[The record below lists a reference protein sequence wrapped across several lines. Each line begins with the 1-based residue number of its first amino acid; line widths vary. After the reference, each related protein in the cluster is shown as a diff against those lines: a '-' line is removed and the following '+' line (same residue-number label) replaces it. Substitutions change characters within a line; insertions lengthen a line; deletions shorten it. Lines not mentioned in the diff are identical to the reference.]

1 MRSREL
7 ILQRVRRNQP
17 AWRPLPEVPAFDRP
31 VASPLAAF
39 AAALARMG
47 GELVPAPATG
57 SLYAFIRARFPQ
69 ASVICSATPEV
80 EGTRSIASVHH
91 PAELE
96 DVDVGVVR
104 AAFGVAETGSVWL
117 SEREFVFNA
126 LGFLSQHLVVLL
138 DPNAI
143 VPNLHHAY
151 QHRGFFEARYAVF
164 MTGPSATADIEG
176 VLIRG
181 AQGIR
186 TLTVVAA
193 ASGAGPTTR
202 FDRKTGT

>member
-1 MRSREL
+1 MSSREF
-7 ILQRVRRNQP
+7 ILDRVRRNQP
-17 AWRPLPEVPAFDRP
+17 APRPLPEVPTFERP
-31 VASPLAAF
+31 LPSPLAAF
-39 AAALARMG
+39 TAALERMG
-47 GELVPAPATG
+47 GMLAEAPSQG
-57 SLYAFIRARFPQ
+57 SLDMFIRERFPQ
-69 ASVICSATPEV
+69 ARVICSATPEV
-80 EGTRSIASVHH
+80 EGTRSIGSVRD

-104 AAFGVAETGSVWL
+104 AVFGVAETGSVWL
-117 SEREFVFNA
+117 SEREFVINA

-138 DPNAI
+138 DPQAI

-151 QHRGFFEARYAVF
+151 HHRGFFDARYAVL

-186 TLTVVAA
+186 TLTVVLV
-193 ASGAGPTTR
+193 AGNTTVTFEDER
-202 FDRKTGT
+202 STP